1 MLVQTGPLPTRTPA
15 DRSVSSDAHSEHST
29 PRRPRVQRPKRPG
42 HNTYCAIN
50 VHSAPARTHSWRT
63 PPAASPKGS
72 TPALSSNLR
81 ANLVAGC
88 RILHS
93 CAGLSRCDNEPSLT
107 MHSCQ
112 PTCQADWRVPPTSSA
127 TGLMLALWADQINA
141 GRYSLLNRSGVCGPT
156 GHSAGSIRYLSL
168 RSIQHICQAY
178 WRTPPAAHQPGARSV
193 PRTLLI
199 VCETPPSAAIRQV
212 WQKQTTED
220 QLPTNR
226 CYLPES
232 GLPGGDPW
240 TRQNPS
246 ISYLGKLLSRVIIC
260 NFVQLSTPNVRHPH
274 ARHMQGVEW
283 NTSPSRNN
291 GNARWHSLTLP
302 TLMMLDW
309 LYKSP
314 GNTPHKYM
322 CPLSD
327 VSLGYWMMT
336 IPRGDSGVQWS
347 ERWPYKPGP
356 YRIRDFPQYMPWIGL
371 TVSADTA
378 FAPRQ
383 SDDSSGSSVEAFH
396 SWISAKCCGACM
408 QTLRTAQP
416 CEGTCLCITCRV
428 TAPPHPHVARPV
440 KPYQQIWMADR
451 ADNLN
456 TNVAG
461 NQLKITAKTHWI
473 YARSIPDCIQTSVI
487 SRRTALIGLLPCHV
501 SWVVQIHSHIFLCLA
516 AKVSQSLRNIAS
528 SAVIVAACEPSMAPH
543 HWPWLTSIFCHRL
556 AAVDNLARGR
566 SLHSMMIHTSIMDTQ
581 RRCHSPSHMPGAK
594 FVEVC
599 PLIAALSQALE
610 PQQNC
615 VRAHGDKP
623 CVNGGML
630 LPPRQVTV
638 SDCRQ
643 VKTFVFQGL
652 QLTNIRAGHCRH
664 PGKLGAIT
672 HSSEYL
678 EAKARLPKLRR
689 SPPSEAGKSVKVEFS
704 RRMNNPTLSI
714 DIRHQGGAQERA
726 SESNTGGATAETQCH
741 ARAPLFLAYHGLNQS
756 TGSCRFVHCTSSHA
770 P

>member
-1 MLVQTGPLPTRTPA
+1 M
-15 DRSVSSDAHSEHST
+15 
-29 PRRPRVQRPKRPG
+29 
-42 HNTYCAIN
+42 
-50 VHSAPARTHSWRT
+50 
-63 PPAASPKGS
+63 
-72 TPALSSNLR
+72 
-81 ANLVAGC
+81 
-88 RILHS
+88 
-93 CAGLSRCDNEPSLT
+93 
-107 MHSCQ
+107 
-112 PTCQADWRVPPTSSA
+112 
-127 TGLMLALWADQINA
+127 
-141 GRYSLLNRSGVCGPT
+141 
-156 GHSAGSIRYLSL
+156 
-168 RSIQHICQAY
+168 
-178 WRTPPAAHQPGARSV
+178 
-193 PRTLLI
+193 
-199 VCETPPSAAIRQV
+199 
-212 WQKQTTED
+212 
-220 QLPTNR
+220 
-226 CYLPES
+226 
-232 GLPGGDPW
+232 
-240 TRQNPS
+240 
-246 ISYLGKLLSRVIIC
+246 LSRVITC

-283 NTSPSRNN
+283 NTSPCKNN
-291 GNARWHSLTLP
+291 CNARWHSLTLP
-302 TLMMLDW
+302 TLTMLDW

-314 GNTPHKYM
+314 GNMPHKYM
-322 CPLSD
+322 CPLSG
-327 VSLGYWMMT
+327 VSLGYWVMT

-408 QTLRTAQP
+408 QTLRTAPP
-416 CEGTCLCITCRV
+416 CEGTCLCIACRV

-461 NQLKITAKTHWI
+461 HQLKITAETHSI
-473 YARSIPDCIQTSVI
+473 YARSIPDCIQTSVN
-487 SRRTALIGLLPCHV
+487 SRYTALIGLLPCHV
-501 SWVVQIHSHIFLCLA
+501 SWVAQIHSHIFLCLA
-516 AKVSQSLRNIAS
+516 AKVSQSLRNIAN
-528 SAVIVAACEPSMAPH
+528 SAVIVAASEPSMMPH

-556 AAVDNLARGR
+556 APVDNLARGR

-615 VRAHGDKP
+615 VRARRDKP

-638 SDCRQ
+638 SDCQQ
-643 VKTFVFQGL
+643 VKTLVFQGL
-652 QLTNIRAGHCRH
+652 QLTNIRAGHCKH
-664 PGKLGAIT
+664 PSMLGAIT
-672 HSSEYL
+672 HSNEYFK
-678 EAKARLPKLRR
+678 AKARLPKLRR

-726 SESNTGGATAETQCH
+726 SESNTGSAAAETQRH
-741 ARAPLFLAYHGLNQS
+741 ARTPLFLAYHGLNQS
-756 TGSCRFVHCTSSHA
+756 TGSCRFVHCTSSHLHHNPA
-770 P
+770 HLAAIAWQYFYLRLSVRKMCDGYQLALKEPALHPRHNLRDMFCLQRPDQSRWQQPQMLVYTGRQCTALPDLKLPITCLAHSSTQLFSFPVNTWARVFPMDPDPKSRQRRRPPSRFRTGQVPLRLWTPQDPARGNRTTRVLRLWQ